1 MRISYWLSDTSPLQ
15 GDLSRGGA
23 QSRTAPPPPRSPC
36 CCCFRA
42 CPLARP
48 PAMASLK
55 DLEGRWRLT
64 ESQGFEEYMK
74 ELGEDTPPKPRV
86 LTRVLASPSTTR
98 PGELRG
104 APRGC

>member
-23 QSRTAPPPPRSPC
+23 RSRTAPPPPRSPC
-36 CCCFRA
+36 CCFRV
-42 CPLARP
+42 CP

-74 ELGEDTPPKPRV
+74 ELGEDTPPNPRV
-86 LTRVLASPSTTR
+86 LIRVLASPSTTR

-104 APRGC
+104 APCGG